1 MKYSAI
7 LFDFD
12 GTLLESG
19 PCIIHTLRRTLREL
33 GFDQLAAWSDG
44 QLRPMVGPPLR
55 EGFSA
60 YMGLPEEYVDRAIQ
74 VYRSHADDPAV
85 LSLLRPYPG
94 IPDMLRTLREKGCK
108 LAIATAKHNSVSTLH
123 LKQAGLDQLVDY
135 LSATKTDQ
143 GCDKAQLIREALAPW
158 ERARQRR

>member
-33 GFDQLAAWSDG
+33 GFDQLAAWSDA

-74 VYRSHADDPAV
+74 VYRSHAD
-85 LSLLRPYPG
+85 R
-94 IPDMLRTLREKGCK
+94 
-108 LAIATAKHNSVSTLH
+108 
-123 LKQAGLDQLVDY
+123 
-135 LSATKTDQ
+135 
-143 GCDKAQLIREALAPW
+143 
-158 ERARQRR
+158 